1 MQRGGLPRK
10 KWLSVAEVRVTECP
24 RDVKTVRIRSGAS
37 VFEAS
42 LVRDGSNAIAR
53 FEVAVPRQKRG
64 SQPRFGRCRVADEV
78 EVVFYKK
85 ASSFSCASKPKRAF
99 ACWFHTHF
107 VENGRL
113 RLTKCELDKAC
124 KDKKVSSDLR
134 VSIKFH
140 RVTGPRTWRPPPRS
154 KRAPSPNNVVP

>member
-1 MQRGGLPRK
+1 MPYLGLACER
-10 KWLSVAEVRVTECP
+10 LREHSE
-24 RDVKTVRIRSGAS
+24 
-37 VFEAS
+37 
-42 LVRDGSNAIAR
+42 R
-53 FEVAVPRQKRG
+53 FECRRATLSTHILTSDGACRRR
-64 SQPRFGRCRVADEV
+64 SQTATTGP
-78 EVVFYKK
+78 KK
-85 ASSFSCASKPKRAF
+85 LPKPKRAF

-113 RLTKCELDKAC
+113 RLAKCELDKAC

>member
-1 MQRGGLPRK
+1 MSVGAQGVVDAYHAVRARHGRLPI
-10 KWLSVAEVRVTECP
+10 VAAFVG
-24 RDVKTVRIRSGAS
+24 K
-37 VFEAS
+37 
-42 LVRDGSNAIAR
+42 L
-53 FEVAVPRQKRG
+53 
-64 SQPRFGRCRVADEV
+64 
-78 EVVFYKK
+78 
-85 ASSFSCASKPKRAF
+85 KPKRAF

-113 RLTKCELDKAC
+113 RLAKCELDKAC

-134 VSIKFH
+134 VAIKFH

>member
-1 MQRGGLPRK
+1 MPSRGGCTILYARQSSGVVPTKLRD
-10 KWLSVAEVRVTECP
+10 STTE
-24 RDVKTVRIRSGAS
+24 
-37 VFEAS
+37 
-42 LVRDGSNAIAR
+42 
-53 FEVAVPRQKRG
+53 
-64 SQPRFGRCRVADEV
+64 
-78 EVVFYKK
+78 
-85 ASSFSCASKPKRAF
+85 F

-107 VENGRL
+107 VENKLL

>member
-1 MQRGGLPRK
+1 MAIKAQRSSDAAAARPYWADREARNSRDDRRRAPPINVDDPRRRYQ
-10 KWLSVAEVRVTECP
+10 A
-24 RDVKTVRIRSGAS
+24 
-37 VFEAS
+37 
-42 LVRDGSNAIAR
+42 AR
-53 FEVAVPRQKRG
+53 
-64 SQPRFGRCRVADEV
+64 
-78 EVVFYKK
+78 
-85 ASSFSCASKPKRAF
+85 
-99 ACWFHTHF
+99 FHTHF

-134 VSIKFH
+134 VAIKFH

>member
-1 MQRGGLPRK
+1 MRLACLRGGCTILYARQSCGVVPTK
-10 KWLSVAEVRVTECP
+10 L
-24 RDVKTVRIRSGAS
+24 RD
-37 VFEAS
+37 
-42 LVRDGSNAIAR
+42 
-53 FEVAVPRQKRG
+53 
-64 SQPRFGRCRVADEV
+64 
-78 EVVFYKK
+78 
-85 ASSFSCASKPKRAF
+85 PKRAF

-113 RLTKCELDKAC
+113 RLAKCELDKAC

-134 VSIKFH
+134 VAIKFH

>member
-1 MQRGGLPRK
+1 MDYFCRLLRT
-10 KWLSVAEVRVTECP
+10 SVREDSGDSREDCLGEAKTS
-24 RDVKTVRIRSGAS
+24 DV
-37 VFEAS
+37 
-42 LVRDGSNAIAR
+42 
-53 FEVAVPRQKRG
+53 
-64 SQPRFGRCRVADEV
+64 
-78 EVVFYKK
+78 
-85 ASSFSCASKPKRAF
+85 